1 MESQRTHEPL
11 WGTSD
16 RPKRRGK
23 SRKMDTHLL
32 SRRDFLT
39 WTGQLAA
46 ALAFVPASGILS
58 ERGWLS
64 LAYAAE
70 PDLVHD
76 TVNGLIAFIV
86 PGPDDYSVAQGVSTP
101 EPGGIDAGIIE
112 VLIEGADKSQP
123 SPPPASAVIATIL
136 NDVAQQVNP
145 SPSGPFL
152 SPFANLSFAE
162 KVTVFAVMESYDPL
176 KQLAGVLPFFV
187 AFLAYSEAGVFDPVT
202 RTPTGQ
208 PVGWTLSGYEGV
220 ADGRDEF
227 IGYFENRKKVKR

>member
-1 MESQRTHEPL
+1 MESQRNNEQVL
-11 WGTSD
+11 GAGD
-16 RPKRRGK
+16 RPTRRGK
-23 SRKMDTHLL
+23 SREMDAHLL
-32 SRRDFLT
+32 SRRDFLAL
-39 WTGQLAA
+39 TGQLAA
-46 ALAFVPASGILS
+46 ALALVPASGILS
-58 ERGWLS
+58 ERGWLN

-86 PGPDDYSVAQGVSTP
+86 PGPDTYSVAQGVSTP

-162 KVTVFAVMESYDPL
+162 KVTVFAIMESYDPL
-176 KQLAGVLPFFV
+176 KQLAGTLLFFV
-187 AFLAYSEAGVFDPVT
+187 AFLAYSEAGVFDPGT
-202 RTPTGQ
+202 ETLTGQ
-208 PVGWTLSGYEGV
+208 PVGWTLSGYEGM
-220 ADGRDEF
+220 ADGWDEF
-227 IGYFENRKKVKR
+227 IGYFENRKKVDK